1 MNITI
6 GTMTFDDIISIES
19 NFSESFDKFWS
30 VDILKDDFKSE
41 NSKYIVAKIDN
52 EVVGFAG
59 VKIILDNAD
68 IMNIAVKTDMRN
80 HGIGSMLLQK
90 LIEVS
95 MASHCSTIT
104 LEVNEKNL
112 FAIRLYEKYDFSRI
126 AFRKKYYNNTDN
138 AVIMQKNLGGLT
150 NEK

>member
-6 GTMTFDDIISIES
+6 DAMTFDDIISIES

-30 VDILKDDFKSE
+30 VDILKADFKNE
-41 NSKYIVAKIDN
+41 NSKYVVAKIDN
-52 EVVGFAG
+52 EVIGFAG

-95 MASHCSTIT
+95 ISSHCSTMT
-104 LEVNEKNL
+104 LEVNENNL
-112 FAIRLYEKYDFSRI
+112 FAIHLYEKYLFNRI